1 MIAIFARKAYN
12 KNNIVIEWDN
22 TQGLWMYDDV
32 DLEYDSAPQ
41 KTYGRPASGCRC
53 HHTGTAG

>member
-12 KNNIVIEWDN
+12 KNNIVMHKECVESGGFYGQFN
-22 TQGLWMYDDV
+22 
-32 DLEYDSAPQ
+32 SKSFAPQ